1 MHNLI
6 KAALL
11 LALVLTVVL
20 FRRTIKNF
28 ILKFKPVAV
37 KVITAFQTGL

>member
-6 KAALL
+6 KAILL
-11 LALVLTVVL
+11 LVIVLTVAL
-20 FRRTIKNF
+20 YRKTIKNF

-37 KVITAFQTGL
+37 KIITAFQTGL